1 MEGRN
6 KISNALNNS
15 YNFFKNSM
23 EKIMQ
28 NENNN
33 SFQYVFELNYN
44 KVILRGS
51 EDEVFQKSILDVL
64 FVYKD
69 FIYYYLYYIFYNF

>member
-1 MEGRN
+1 MERKN

-23 EKIMQ
+23 EKIMK

-33 SFQYVFELNYN
+33 LFQYVFEPNYN
-44 KVILRGS
+44 KEILRGG
-51 EDEVFQKSILDVL
+51 EDEVF
-64 FVYKD
+64 
-69 FIYYYLYYIFYNF
+69 

>member
-1 MEGRN
+1 M
-6 KISNALNNS
+6 NNS

-33 SFQYVFELNYN
+33 SFQYVFEPNYN
-44 KVILRGS
+44 KGILRGG
-51 EDEVFQKSILDVL
+51 EDEVF
-64 FVYKD
+64 
-69 FIYYYLYYIFYNF
+69 

>member
-1 MEGRN
+1 M
-6 KISNALNNS
+6 KNS

-23 EKIMQ
+23 EKIMK

-44 KVILRGS
+44 KGILRGG
-51 EDEVFQKSILDVL
+51 EDKVL
-64 FVYKD
+64 
-69 FIYYYLYYIFYNF
+69 